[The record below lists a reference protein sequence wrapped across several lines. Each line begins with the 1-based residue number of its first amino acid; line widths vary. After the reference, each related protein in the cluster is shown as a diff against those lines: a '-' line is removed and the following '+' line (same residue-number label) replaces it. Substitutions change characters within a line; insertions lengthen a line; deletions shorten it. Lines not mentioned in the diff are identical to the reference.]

1 MRSLVIGD
9 EHLCRSLAKG
19 CCVAVAWLAGED
31 PLQILSI
38 FAGEVDHFALGQR
51 VSGAA
56 AVRWT
61 AASRVFQVDFDTTL
75 VIRHAPPDLTVV
87 FVTLVFIP
95 DFDISMAIERYR
107 CPDENT
113 YTWWRRLSATNDYR
127 FEGSRVKVSRGP
139 CIGRFQLFPLY
150 TACVVPEGPPPG
162 MAYDVNFTE
171 QRLHAA
177 ITPRPLLEHDVLRLV
192 LDSHCRGLRPCDSPA
207 VLLLEMDE
215 QSENLGQRSTAD
227 LALGVV
233 RLRQEVK
240 PALTAAFPNLTRLTL
255 AKGVRCYVMDV
266 RGMQDAPGGK
276 LELAFFWSSEAVAFD
291 VEDGVLP
298 LPPFRPQEWDSR
310 VIEARGS
317 VVPQAGAS
325 CGFKSAVAV
334 SDEREVLLFPATL
347 PSLHLA
353 MFVDGNPVG
362 VSSAALD
369 LLCVWDG
376 TPDGF
381 LNYQL
386 PLRAVPAEVSRAWDG
401 YLRGLPTEVP
411 ITSALNKLDRLSCV
425 ELSAAEQVGSVN
437 LFLSPVPAHGVFA
450 APQAYREAIRHF
462 CNSGPQYSRRHMEGP
477 LYGDRRPFHTMPTHL
492 MMPPNLYPGLAE
504 LEVACAGRN
513 PLLQPYSRA
522 DLLARTRDNPAPGQ
536 PVVATPR
543 GALSSGSSVPS
554 DALEPLTF
562 ERISESETASDM
574 SSEEAVQLVD
584 PLRCLAVGEGLQAA
598 RAGEETTFVVHVRT
612 TNDEAVR
619 RPDPP
624 PSLKFEGDVNY
635 SYEAID
641 KADGTVRVTYVVSKS
656 GSYRMHV
663 LMAAESIA
671 GSPFDVIVSAALA
684 DSAMFSIDAPG
695 GVLDGCVQASGTP
708 SAIEYGALVGL
719 VFGES
724 SIALDRDVS
733 APLLAKCLKVVEI
746 PNTTNRFSLEACD
759 IYGNKVQVTG
769 CPLKVTA
776 TGLVRLVDVVDNEQ
790 GSFDITYRVP
800 INTLQLAMMRDPKK
814 AETLRQLWL
823 ARRMQ
828 HKALWLASET
838 AADAEGEVLPDEP
851 AWCRP
856 LTCSKEGIGTLDCYY
871 GEARLGCTPITVVLS
886 NLLELEPYLKA
897 ARRVWEAEPPVL
909 GPPPT
914 VPDINEAIRTLEE
927 LLHSGQPFDR
937 EAVWSLVCHVKHDIT
952 NLAEHSEAR
961 VVTQIDALSRTIET
975 MR

>member
-9 EHLCRSLAKG
+9 EQLSRSLDKG

-38 FAGEVDHFALGQR
+38 FSGEVDHFALGQR
-51 VSGAA
+51 VSGAT

-75 VIRHAPPDLTVV
+75 VIRHAPPELGFV

-113 YTWWRRLSATNDYR
+113 YTWWGRLSATNDYR

-139 CIGRFQLFPLY
+139 WIGQFQLFPLY
-150 TACVVPEGPPPG
+150 TACVVPEGPSPG
-162 MAYDVNFTE
+162 MVCDVSFTE
-171 QRLHAA
+171 QRLHTAT
-177 ITPRPLLEHDVLRLV
+177 TPRPLVQHDVLRLV
-192 LDSHCRGLRPCDSPA
+192 LDSHCRGLRPGDSPA

-215 QSENLGQRSTAD
+215 QRENLGLGSTVD

-233 RLRQEVK
+233 RLRQEVR
-240 PALTAAFPNLTRLTL
+240 PAMTAAFPNLTSVSL
-255 AKGVRCYVMDV
+255 AKAVRCYVMDV
-266 RGMQDAPGGK
+266 RGVRDALDGK
-276 LELAFFWSSEAVAFD
+276 LQLAFFWSSEAVAFE
-291 VEDGVLP
+291 VEDVVIP

-317 VVPQAGAS
+317 VVPQAGAGD
-325 CGFKSAVAV
+325 GFKSAVAV

-347 PSLHLA
+347 PSLHVG
-353 MFVDGNPVG
+353 MFIDGNPVG
-362 VSSAALD
+362 VSGAALD
-369 LLCVWDG
+369 LLGVWDG

-381 LNYQL
+381 FNYQL
-386 PLRAVPAEVSRAWDG
+386 PFRAVPANVCRAWDG
-401 YLRGLPTEVP
+401 YLRGLPSGVP
-411 ITSALNKLDRLSCV
+411 MTSALRKLDRLSDV
-425 ELSAAEQVGSVN
+425 KLSAEEQVGSVN

-462 CNSGPQYSRRHMEGP
+462 CNSEPQYSRRHMEGP
-477 LYGDRRPFHTMPTHL
+477 LYGDRRPFHKMPAHL
-492 MMPPNLYPGLAE
+492 MMPPNLSSGLAE
-504 LEVACAGRN
+504 LEVACLGRN
-513 PLLQPYSRA
+513 PLLQASSRA
-522 DLLARTRDNPAPGQ
+522 DLLARTRDNPTPGR
-536 PVVATPR
+536 PLVATPR
-543 GALSSGSSVPS
+543 GTLSSGSSVQS

-562 ERISESETASDM
+562 ERISESETPSGL
-574 SSEEAVQLVD
+574 SSEEVAQLVD
-584 PLRCLAVGEGLQAA
+584 PLRCLAVGDGLQAA

-612 TNDEAVR
+612 TNDEAIR

-624 PSLKFEGDVNY
+624 PSVKFEGDVNY
-635 SYEAID
+635 SYEVVD
-641 KADGTVRVTYVVSKS
+641 KADGSVRVTYVVSKS

-684 DSAMFSIDAPG
+684 DPAMFSIDAPG
-695 GVLDGCVQASGTP
+695 GVLDGCVEASGTP

-724 SIALDRDVS
+724 SIALDRDVTD
-733 APLLAKCLKVVEI
+733 PILAECLEVDQI
-746 PNTTNRFSLEACD
+746 PISTNHFSLEACD

-790 GSFDITYRVP
+790 GTFDITYRVP
-800 INTLQLAMMRDPKK
+800 INSLQLAMMQYPKK
-814 AETLRQLWL
+814 AETLRQLWS
-823 ARRMQ
+823 ARRTQ
-828 HKALWLASET
+828 HKSLWLASE
-838 AADAEGEVLPDEP
+838 AAAHAEGEVLPDEP
-851 AWCRP
+851 AWFRS
-856 LTCSKEGIGTLDCYY
+856 LTCGKEGVGTLDCHY
-871 GEARLGCTPITVVLS
+871 GEVRLGCTPITVVLS
-886 NLLELEPYLKA
+886 SLLELEPYLKA
-897 ARRVWEAEPPVL
+897 ARRFWEATPPDL
-909 GPPPT
+909 GPPPA
-914 VPDINEAIRTLEE
+914 VPEINEAIRTLEE

-952 NLAEHSEAR
+952 DLAEHSEAQ
-961 VVTQIDALSRTIET
+961 VTTQIAALSRTIEK